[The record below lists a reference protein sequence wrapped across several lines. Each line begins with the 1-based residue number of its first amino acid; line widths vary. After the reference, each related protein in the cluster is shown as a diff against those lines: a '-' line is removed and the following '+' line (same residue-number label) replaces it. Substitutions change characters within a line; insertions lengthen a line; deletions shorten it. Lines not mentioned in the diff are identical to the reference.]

1 MKFTSTW
8 MMRWA
13 GLLAVGLLGFVS
25 VPGGIAETLLVDFGT
40 DASYRGISV
49 PTPDVNGNY
58 WNEFAPGGFL
68 SGMVNT
74 TNGTIPVTLGFTTP
88 IATDSYNG
96 PAGETVDPLTPG
108 QLTNVVL
115 DTAALG
121 PLGITNAAVDFFAAT
136 TGTVGRFELSGLNP
150 AKRYTLTFFG
160 SRKYPLGEIAGVP
173 ESRTTVYEA
182 TDASQAVLVSTTLVV
197 GAFGDHNADTVA
209 VLGNLKPQPDN
220 TIYIAFHGLT
230 VSNSGY
236 LNALQIDIDYPP
248 PPPPADQTILID
260 LGNDL
265 SNRGADVINPDGA
278 GNYWNSIW
286 AAQFYTDL
294 LDTAGATT
302 TVDIGFVSV
311 VGTDSNN
318 GPAGTNQDPALVVI
332 DAEALGDLAVNEAVF
347 DWYASTGSSLVIQGL
362 DTNRTYTLTLFGSR
376 KFAQNTTTVY
386 TVYTDSAFTQ
396 AIASASLDVLVPGSP
411 WLHNSNLVAVITNL
425 SPQAD
430 FGLYI
435 GFAGDSGGSGY
446 LNAMS
451 LRGYDIPVT
460 YARWADRYPGLGNQL
475 EDDDQDGL
483 DNLGEFGTGGNPTNA
498 ADLGFVPYFQ
508 MADVDGSNALVYVH
522 ARRIDTDSLTYAVE
536 HTTNL
541 VGASWVT
548 QGVMEAG
555 ATVLDPSFEV
565 VTNVV
570 PTADAVSAI
579 RLRITEP

>member
-1 MKFTSTW
+1 MTATNSI
-8 MMRWA
+8 RNCS
-13 GLLAVGLLGFVS
+13 LIYLISLGFAVTAS
-25 VPGGIAETLLVDFGT
+25 SQTILVDFGT
-40 DASYRGISV
+40 SNTYRGVSV
-49 PTPDVNGNY
+49 PSPDVNGNH
-58 WNEFAPGGFL
+58 WNGFVPGDFL
-68 SGMVNT
+68 SGMT
-74 TNGTIPVTLGFTTP
+74 SSTNGTTTVTLGFTTP

-96 PAGETVDPLTPG
+96 PAGETSDPPTADE
-108 QLTNVVL
+108 LTNTVL

-121 PLGITNAAVDFFAAT
+121 DLGITNAAVDFIAAT

-160 SRKYPLGEIAGVP
+160 SRKYPLGEVDGVP

-182 TDASQAVLVSTTLVV
+182 TDASQVVLVSTTLLV
-197 GAFGDHNADTVA
+197 GAGADHNSNTVA
-209 VLGNLKPQPDN
+209 VLQNLKPQPDN
-220 TIYIAFHGLT
+220 TLYVAFHGLT
-230 VSNSGY
+230 ASNSGY

-248 PPPPADQTILID
+248 QPPPADQTILID

-265 SNRGADVINPDGA
+265 SNRGADVINPDNA
-278 GNYWNSIW
+278 GNFWNSIW

-294 LDTAGATT
+294 LDTEGATT

-311 VGTDSNN
+311 EGTDSNN

-332 DAEALGDLAVNEAVF
+332 DTEALGNLAVNEAVY

-376 KFAQNTTTVY
+376 MFGQSTTTVY

-396 AIASASLDVLVPGSP
+396 AVASASLDVLVPGSP

-435 GFAGDSGGSGY
+435 GFAGENGGNGY
-446 LNAMS
+446 LNAMC
-451 LRGYDIPVT
+451 LRGYNIPIT
-460 YARWADRYPGLGNQL
+460 YARWADQYPGLGQPG

-498 ADLGFVPYFQ
+498 ADLGFVPFLQ
-508 MADVDGSNALVYVH
+508 MTDIDGAAALVYVH
-522 ARRIDTDSLTYAVE
+522 AKRIDTDTLTYAVE
-536 HTTNL
+536 QTSDL
-541 VGASWVT
+541 LDPSWNT
-548 QGVMEAG
+548 QGIAEAG
-555 ATVLDPSFEV
+555 ATVLDPSFAV
-565 VTNVV
+565 VTNIV
-570 PTADAVSAI
+570 PTAASISAI
-579 RLRITEP
+579 RLRISEP